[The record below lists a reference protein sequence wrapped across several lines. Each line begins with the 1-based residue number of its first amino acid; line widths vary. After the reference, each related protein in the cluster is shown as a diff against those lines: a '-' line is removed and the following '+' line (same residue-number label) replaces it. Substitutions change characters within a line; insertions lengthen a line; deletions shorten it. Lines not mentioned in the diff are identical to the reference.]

1 MPQISRS
8 CGWPW
13 DLLGLCVR
21 NYLCLGLNIILQGYI
36 LYLLN
41 SEELVFNKLAG
52 RMYMCNMGANLG
64 NCPDGPG
71 CTGPAGT
78 RYTPSRLYNFGT
90 WSTRVFVR
98 DSLTMMFPDKKD
110 VIMDRIDPGEF
121 GMENSTCRMVC
132 TFLFVL
138 TLMGE
143 LDGVLNMLKVLVFAP
158 TEEQSWVRYEAPD
171 WADKQYAK
179 SVHGWNELDLVK
191 IEIAGIPLVWKVVN
205 FFCVFAPKM
214 ALWFMTLLAGTT
226 FLMETSGI
234 DSIIVNSTALGF
246 ILSVDEL
253 LFSSLSTPM
262 SLHMMERL
270 QSKPMYDLSQE
281 EELDD
286 DVVLGRH
293 EGTKVQA
300 SPWACISNMIPG
312 KLLLVII
319 IWFLAL
325 ADYYYGNCERSE
337 DGTWVSQTLF
347 IPKDITLTFCQAF
360 LPSLCPVE
368 SQDSPAWIMPTGI

>member
-121 GMENSTCRMVC
+121 GMEDSTCRLVC
-132 TFLFVL
+132 TFLFVI

-158 TEEQSWVRYEAPD
+158 TKAESWVYYESPD
-171 WADKQYAK
+171 WGDKSYAK
-179 SVHGWNELDLVK
+179 AVYSWGELNLVK
-191 IEIAGIPLVWKVVN
+191 IEIAGMPLGWKIVN
-205 FFCVFAPKM
+205 FFGVFAPKLI
-214 ALWFMTLLAGTT
+214 LWFMTLLAGFT

-246 ILSVDEL
+246 ILSIDEL
-253 LFSSLSTPM
+253 LFSSLSTPTG
-262 SLHMMERL
+262 LHMMERL
-270 QSKPMYDLSQE
+270 EAMPLYDLSME
-281 EELDD
+281 EELEDEL
-286 DVVLGRH
+286 VLARH
-293 EGTKVQA
+293 EDMKARG
-300 SPWACISNMIPG
+300 SPWSCVTSMIPG

-319 IWFLAL
+319 IWLLAL
-325 ADYYYGNCERSE
+325 ADYYHGNCEQSE
-337 DGTWVSQTLF
+337 DGTWVSKRLYVPTS
-347 IPKDITLTFCQAF
+347 ITLSLCEAF
-360 LPSLCPVE
+360 FPSLCPQEHHADPV
-368 SQDSPAWIMPTGI
+368 WVMPKGN